1 MAHILIVE
9 DDAHS
14 AKLLNVR
21 LAHLGHTIMVAQ
33 DGNQAFACIQ
43 AQAPDLILLDVM
55 LPRIS
60 GFQVLEQ
67 LKLNRT
73 TNRIP
78 VLMLTVRTDEQSIRT
93 GIEGGADAYLS
104 KPIDFPDLVQR
115 IETCLRRSTRP
126 ALRTPHDG

>member
-1 MAHILIVE
+1 MPRLRIGGILYMQASAATHFCLAYLLVAWIGRNHMAHILIVE

-33 DGNQAFACIQ
+33 DGIQAFACIQ

-55 LPRIS
+55 LPRMS

-78 VLMLTVRTDEQSIRT
+78 VLMLTVRTDTQSIR
-93 GIEGGADAYLS
+93 
-104 KPIDFPDLVQR
+104 
-115 IETCLRRSTRP
+115 
-126 ALRTPHDG
+126 

>member
-21 LAHLGHTIMVAQ
+21 LAHLGHTITVAQ
-33 DGNQAFACIQ
+33 DGVQAFACIQ

-78 VLMLTVRTDEQSIRT
+78 VLMLTVRTDAQSIRT
-93 GIEGGADAYLS
+93 GMEGGADAYLS
-104 KPIDFPDLVQR
+104 KPIDFPDLFER
-115 IETCLRRSTRP
+115 IETCLRRSTTP
-126 ALRTPHDG
+126 AIGSPIDG

>member
-33 DGNQAFACIQ
+33 DGSQAFACIQ
-43 AQAPDLILLDVM
+43 TQVPDLILLDVM

-73 TNRIP
+73 TNQIP
-78 VLMLTVRTDEQSIRT
+78 VLMLTVRTDEQSMRT

-104 KPIDFPDLVQR
+104 KPIDFSDLVQW
-115 IETCLRRSTRP
+115 IETCLRRSTGP
-126 ALRTPHDG
+126 VLRSAHDG

>member
-21 LAHLGHTIMVAQ
+21 LAHLGHTIAVAQ

-67 LKLNRT
+67 LKMNRT
-73 TNRIP
+73 TNQIP

-93 GIEGGADAYLS
+93 GMEGGADAYLG
-104 KPIDFPDLVQR
+104 KPIDFPDLFRR
-115 IETCLRRSTRP
+115 IEACLQRGTRP
-126 ALRTPHDG
+126 ALRSPHDG